1 MEDDLEHWEWIRDQ
15 RTEDLAL
22 EIERDEDLY
31 LIELLKQRKNQAL
44 QKIEELTNE

>member
-22 EIERDEDLY
+22 ELERDEDSH
-31 LIELLKQRKNQAL
+31 LIRLLEDGKQEAE
-44 QKIEELTNE
+44 QKIKELTNE

>member
-22 EIERDEDLY
+22 EMKRDEDPY
-31 LIELLKQRKNQAL
+31 LIELLKQRKKQAL
-44 QKIEELTNE
+44 KEIEELTNE

>member
-22 EIERDEDLY
+22 EMERDADPQ
-31 LIELLKQRKNQAL
+31 LIKLLSDELDKALKMIN
-44 QKIEELTNE
+44 ELSK

>member
-22 EIERDEDLY
+22 EMERGEDDALIKILKENIEEAS
-31 LIELLKQRKNQAL
+31 LKV
-44 QKIEELTNE
+44 EELTNE